1 MIYGSKPQSHPI
13 LNQPGAGLHSIN
25 GKYVMEINLR
35 EIKSIEIIESRF
47 VMKQVL
53 VAKLIWFAASPD
65 R

>member
-1 MIYGSKPQSHPI
+1 
-13 LNQPGAGLHSIN
+13 
-25 GKYVMEINLR
+25 MEINLR